1 MPAYTIAATAVTL
14 GVSRKWLDNVLSH
27 HTVPGV
33 LQTRQ
38 GIVRRVTPEGLL
50 NLELAAR
57 LNRDLSLPLGRAL
70 SAAAQLINAEGGE
83 VALGD
88 KPPLRIQVDLAA
100 LRRGLNT
107 RLERALEITPSPR
120 RGRPPTR

>member
-14 GVSRKWLDNVLSH
+14 GVSRKWVDNVLSH

-38 GIVRRVTPEGLL
+38 GVVRRVTPEGLL
-50 NLELAAR
+50 NLEVAIR
-57 LNRDLSLPLGRAL
+57 LNRDLALPLGRAL

-83 VALGD
+83 VALGPN
-88 KPPLRIQVDLAA
+88 PPLRIQIDLSV
-100 LRRGLNT
+100 LKRGLNT

>member
-14 GVSRKWLDNVLSH
+14 GTSRKWVDNVLSH

-50 NLELAAR
+50 NLEVAIR
-57 LNRDLSLPLGRAL
+57 LNRDLALPIGRAL
-70 SAAAQLINAEGGE
+70 SAAAQLIGAEGGE
-83 VALGD
+83 VLIGDDPPIRVQIDLG
-88 KPPLRIQVDLAA
+88 L
-100 LRRGLNT
+100 LRRAVNA
-107 RLERALEITPSPR
+107 RLAKAIEITPTPR
-120 RGRPPTR
+120 RGRPPAK